1 MYSCINLFFFLLV
14 HLSYSKVAHNILDT
28 DKMYISIGKEM
39 FLINLIQNEVSE
51 ELISIL
57 PLKTKLIDENINE
70 KRLSI
75 STHIEIPKMYSS
87 SVIKA
92 NKGDI
97 MLYKRKELI
106 ILKESKTFS
115 NDYNEYIEI
124 GSNKEVEKLLS
135 NISKNKT
142 IYIWNKLNYENQKE
156 KVEPYEY
163 NSLMNFFTW
172 KVFTFVCFILL

>member
-1 MYSCINLFFFLLV
+1 MYSCINLFFFLLF
-14 HLSYSKVAHNILDT
+14 HFSYSKVAHNILDT

-39 FLINLIQNEVSE
+39 FLINLIQNEVSK

-57 PLKTKLIDENINE
+57 PLKTKLIEENKNE

-75 STHIEIPKMYSS
+75 SIHIEIHKMYSS

-97 MLYKRKELI
+97 MWKGKELI
-106 ILKESKTFS
+106 IIKESKSFI
-115 NDYNEYIEI
+115 NDNNEYIKI

-135 NISKNKT
+135 NISRNKT
-142 IYIWNKLNYENQKE
+142 IYIWNKLNYENQKG

-172 KVFTFVCFILL
+172 KIFTFVSFLLL

>member
-1 MYSCINLFFFLLV
+1 MYSCINLFFFLLF
-14 HLSYSKVAHNILDT
+14 HFSYSKVAHNILDI

-57 PLKTKLIDENINE
+57 PLKTKLIEENTSE

-75 STHIEIPKMYSS
+75 STHIEIPQIYYSS
-87 SVIKA
+87 IIKA

-97 MLYKRKELI
+97 MLYKGKELI
-106 ILKESKTFS
+106 ILKESKAFS
-115 NDYNEYIEI
+115 NDNNEYIKI

-142 IYIWNKLNYENQKE
+142 IYIWNKLNYENQKG